1 MKSIWQNPT
10 TINDFKTKAHPTMKR
25 RKLPR
30 SDEGIFEKAQLAP
43 NGEILDTFPLR
54 SQNRQGRQLPAPLT
68 NIVLDV

>member
-1 MKSIWQNPT
+1 
-10 TINDFKTKAHPTMKR
+10 MKR